1 YRVPLLPRGIFRRH
15 PTTHADRVNNNDTV
29 TSADFSGQEKETID
43 INQQMLTPTLI
54 NLIFP
59 DISRLIK
66 LSLRNIS

>member
-1 YRVPLLPRGIFRRH
+1 STECLCSREAYSGRH

-66 LSLRNIS
+66 